1 MKISK
6 IISLISIFCS
16 CQNTNH
22 HDLRSNLNE
31 KIDNWHLNASYA
43 EFDDYF
49 DFIAD
54 KGIFIGT
61 DISER
66 WTKNEFSNFSK
77 PFFDEGKAWTFIAKE
92 RHIRFGEYKNLA
104 WFDEILDTKMGEC
117 RSTGVLRLIKDE
129 WKLEHYQLSVTID
142 NDLMPQF
149 LELRNTEINE
159 ETGN

>member
-1 MKISK
+1 M
-6 IISLISIFCS
+6 ISLISIFWS
-16 CQNTNH
+16 CQNTNNKN
-22 HDLRSNLNE
+22 LYSNLNE
-31 KIDNWHLNASYA
+31 KIDAWHLAASYA

-77 PFFDEGKAWTFIAKE
+77 PFFDQGKAWTFLAKE
-92 RHIRFGEYKNLA
+92 RHIRFGEEKSLA
-104 WFDEILDTKMGEC
+104 WFDEVLDTRMGQC

-142 NDLMPQF
+142 NDLMHQF
-149 LELRNTEINE
+149 IELSNQFINE